1 MMNIMEGASQDI
13 NLTAKSNPVNS
24 TYSLSQNG
32 VPVSVSDRFT
42 LNVGVLT
49 VSGIS
54 RDEGGLY
61 TVTAVNSEGMTS
73 YNFTLN
79 VQCKFTIIEGL
90 MKD

>member
-1 MMNIMEGASQDI
+1 MKQ
-13 NLTAKSNPVNS
+13 
-24 TYSLSQNG
+24 
-32 VPVSVSDRFT
+32 
-42 LNVGVLT
+42 GVLT

-79 VQCKFTIIEGL
+79 VQCEYTDLFELNKCINE
-90 MKD
+90 